1 MKNSIA
7 LLDFHQKQSFQT
19 FKDIG
24 IPIALYTF
32 VAIVFWIATKFKV
45 YSLASDFHFY
55 HDYANQIFGEIN
67 STLSNDLFQKSINID
82 TYRPSPFYSILF
94 LLPITIL
101 GSDILYAFQAYS
113 LGIIIIFLSYGLIKK
128 SGIYSIISN
137 KITLFFV
144 FFISYPTFL
153 HETLTNS
160 TMAVCVAITLA
171 AFSSSN
177 IKIKTLL
184 LVIASFVRPNFIVF
198 LVSYLFVLLICKP
211 KNYKKEIF
219 YLLIPFA
226 SYFLTFLLF
235 YSNYPGNQFNYIY
248 STAGL
253 NFSFWENY
261 ANSIIANNLD
271 IHDSLNWEPSF
282 IELLSPIFSS
292 LEFFNFVFQTYVLK
306 YLTLLGAQFDSLAQV
321 IYGFWIVRIYKTIF
335 FVFISLPGILNIYKI
350 TINSL
355 FLNHRKSVFLPYSIY
370 TVLFLTFSSFLLG
383 VTRYAL
389 ILHGF
394 FIFSAFDFWGI
405 IRISQKK

>member
-1 MKNSIA
+1 
-7 LLDFHQKQSFQT
+7 
-19 FKDIG
+19 
-24 IPIALYTF
+24 
-32 VAIVFWIATKFKV
+32 
-45 YSLASDFHFY
+45 
-55 HDYANQIFGEIN
+55 
-67 STLSNDLFQKSINID
+67 
-82 TYRPSPFYSILF
+82 
-94 LLPITIL
+94 
-101 GSDILYAFQAYS
+101 

-389 ILHGF
+389 
-394 FIFSAFDFWGI
+394 
-405 IRISQKK
+405 